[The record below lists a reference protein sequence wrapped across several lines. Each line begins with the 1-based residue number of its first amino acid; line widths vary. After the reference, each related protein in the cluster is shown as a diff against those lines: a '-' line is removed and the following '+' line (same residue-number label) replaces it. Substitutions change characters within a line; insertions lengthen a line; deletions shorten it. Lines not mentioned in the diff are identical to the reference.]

1 MKYNKLVRDKIPEYI
16 EQKGESVTYHIAE
29 QEEYWELL
37 KAKLLEEFAEFTED
51 ESIEEFV
58 DVLEVLEAI
67 KAYKKSAD
75 NDIQQ
80 VKQEK
85 VDKKGGF
92 SKGVI
97 LDEA

>member
-1 MKYNKLVRDKIPEYI
+1 MKYNKLVRDKIPKYI
-16 EQKGESVTYHIAE
+16 EQKGEKVIYHIAE
-29 QEEYWELL
+29 KEEYWKLL

-67 KAYKKSAD
+67 KSYKNFAD
-75 NDIQQ
+75 NDIHQI
-80 VKQEK
+80 KQEK
-85 VDKKGGF
+85 VDRKGGF
-92 SKGVI
+92 SKRII